1 MNVFKQEMK
10 MAYRSIIPWTLAM
23 IGICWLFM
31 TFYQSIAADAAI
43 MNKVFENFP
52 KEFLNAL
59 GISDLDMST
68 IQGYYGLIFNYVTL
82 IGAIYAMKLGL
93 SVLSEEARCK
103 TSDFLVVKPV
113 ERYTIVTAKFMTV
126 LVLIVIQNCIYDLVS
141 FGIASIYKN
150 VQFDAG
156 LFFMINTTLFLV
168 QMFFVGFGMLL
179 SVIIKR
185 IKSVLPI
192 TMGVVFGFF
201 VLQMLNE
208 TLHEKSLTYVTP
220 FAYFNMSSMIQEQ
233 AIDITY
239 LVLDAVLIVLFILL
253 TYVIYKRKDMPS
265 V

>member
-1 MNVFKQEMK
+1 MNVFKQELK
-10 MAYRSIIPWTLAM
+10 MAYRSVIYWTFAM

-31 TFYQSIAADAAI
+31 TFYQSIAADAAL
-43 MNKVFENFP
+43 MNEVFENFP

-113 ERYTIVTAKFMTV
+113 ERYTIVTAKLMTV
-126 LVLIVIQNCIYDLVS
+126 LVLVVVQNIVYDLVS
-141 FGIASIYKN
+141 YGIALIYKEI
-150 VQFDAG
+150 QFDTG
-156 LFFMINTTLFLV
+156 LFFMVNSTLFFV
-168 QMFFVGFGMLL
+168 QMFFIGFGLLL
-179 SVIIKR
+179 SVLIKR

-192 TMGVVFGFF
+192 TMGVVFAFF

-208 TLHEKSLTYVTP
+208 TLNEESLTYVTP
-220 FAYFNMSSMIQEQ
+220 FAYFNMSSMIKDK
-233 AIDITY
+233 AIDGTY
-239 LVLDAVLIVLFILL
+239 LILDAVLIVLFITL